1 MSFVEKVRRAAT
13 PAIQRLRLSL
23 TGELAVDLGT
33 SNTRVYAVGNG
44 AVLNEPSVI
53 AFSTRSGRV
62 VAVGREA
69 KLMIGREPRLIRV
82 AQPLRNGVIADF
94 EAVEKMLSHFI
105 HHALTKWA
113 ILHPRLLLCIPGEIT
128 QVERRAFEDAAL
140 RAGTRQVSF
149 VEEPFAAAAG
159 VGLAVEA
166 AHASM
171 IVDIGGGTVDIAVL
185 SLGGLIH
192 ASTLRMG
199 GIEMDR
205 AIARYLHEER
215 GLEVGEQTAEAI
227 KLKLGSAD
235 LQADER
241 VMEVRGRSLTTRLP
255 TKIRLRSAEVQTAIE
270 PVVQEVMRTV
280 RAALEE
286 LPPEVSADL
295 LDSGIVL
302 TGGGAQLQGLAER
315 IGRESSLE
323 VKVAANPQCAVV
335 FGAGRL
341 LQPEIS
347 VTELRPVEQPATSVV
362 PAVDSDRVEAGAG
375 HQNSHI
381 LAAPHG

>member
-1 MSFVEKVRRAAT
+1 MESTSFIEKVRRAAT

-33 SNTRVYAVGNG
+33 SHTRVYAVGNG
-44 AVLNEPSVI
+44 AVFNEPSVI
-53 AFSTRSGRV
+53 AFSARSGRV

-69 KLMIGREPRLIRV
+69 KLMIGREPRLIQV

-94 EAVEKMLSHFI
+94 EAAEKMLTHFI

-113 ILHPRLLLCIPGEIT
+113 ILHPRLLLCIPGDIT

-159 VGLAVEA
+159 VGLDVEA

-171 IVDIGGGTVDIAVL
+171 IVDVGGGTVDIAVL

-199 GIEMDR
+199 GIEMDC
-205 AIARYLHEER
+205 AIARYLHDER
-215 GLEVGEQTAEAI
+215 SLEVGEQTAEAI

-241 VMEVRGRSLTTRLP
+241 EMEVGGRSLTTRLP
-255 TKIRLRSAEVQTAIE
+255 AKIRVKSAEVQAAIE
-270 PVVQEVMRTV
+270 PVVQEIMHTV

-302 TGGGAQLQGLAER
+302 TGGGAHLQGLAER
-315 IGRESSLE
+315 IGRESGL
-323 VKVAANPQCAVV
+323 KVRVAVNPECAVV
-335 FGAGRL
+335 LGAGHL
-341 LQPEIS
+341 LRPGVS
-347 VTELRPVEQPATSVV
+347 AAELRPAAQPAA
-362 PAVDSDRVEAGAG
+362 PALPANSDQVEVWAG
-375 HQNSHI
+375 H
-381 LAAPHG
+381 P

>member
-1 MSFVEKVRRAAT
+1 MT
-13 PAIQRLRLSL
+13 PAIRRLRLSL

-33 SNTRVYAVGNG
+33 SNTRVYAAGGRVM
-44 AVLNEPSVI
+44 LNEPSVI
-53 AFSTRSGRV
+53 AFSTSSGRV

-69 KLMIGREPRLIRV
+69 KLMIGREPRSIRV
-82 AQPLRNGVIADF
+82 VRPLRDGVIADF
-94 EAVEKMLSHFI
+94 DAAEKLLSHFI
-105 HHALTKWA
+105 RQALTKWA
-113 ILHPRLLLCIPGEIT
+113 TLSPRILVCIPGEIT
-128 QVERRAFEDAAL
+128 QVERRAVEDAAY

-159 VGLAVEA
+159 VGLDVEA
-166 AHASM
+166 ACASM
-171 IVDIGGGTVDIAVL
+171 IVDVGGGTVDIAVL

-192 ASTLRMG
+192 TSTLRMG
-199 GIEMDR
+199 GMEMDR

-215 GLEVGEQTAEAI
+215 SLEVGEQTAEAI
-227 KLKLGSAD
+227 KCALGSAS

-255 TKIRLRSAEVQTAIE
+255 AKIRVRSAEVQAAIE
-270 PVVQEVMRTV
+270 PVVQEIMHTV

-315 IGRESSLE
+315 LSRESGLE
-323 VKVAANPQCAVV
+323 VRVAANPECAVV
-335 FGAGRL
+335 LGAGRL
-341 LQPEIS
+341 LRPEVS
-347 VTELRPVEQPATSVV
+347 TTELRPVAQPATPSV
-362 PAVDSDRVEAGAG
+362 PAADSDRVEVCAG
-375 HQNSHI
+375 HQSSQL